1 MEKTKL
7 FTTQQS
13 FVTFINGVLLN
24 ICDISFEERNAY
36 AHGFLYK
43 SKDINAKLYKIMSM
57 SDAYSKDGF
66 SHQGIEIQGPVIFVY
81 KLFNSLNDLNSTVQ
95 RFCELMPDGVTYVFI
110 IYGLWED
117 EIRESAILP
126 DNVLCFANETVER
139 WINEY
144 PLDYI
149 KSQDLIRLYNNT
161 KVNKF
166 EIDDFINYNK
176 YVVDKLKNDIDDGD
190 LSIILGAGVSF
201 DYGAVSWN
209 KLVNS
214 FEKDISEKIS
224 LNFDNQIKGKIGTTD
239 LIHAQLYKDLLP
251 NDKYYNRIY
260 QSLYGNFTSS
270 KLKKATT
277 LFELGSLLKRYFSNR
292 NIKVLTYNYDNFF
305 EQYLDKYFSNIKYS
319 VFFTEECSLNN
330 SIPIYHIHGYLPY
343 DKEIN
348 KNDKEINKN
357 YKESIKLTEDDYN
370 FLYNSPY
377 SWQIETQLEAFR
389 KNNCLFVGCSLTDPN
404 IRRLLKLSIDSKKR
418 HYAIMS
424 IDKMNTFELVI
435 VSHHFSKLGVDII
448 WTKDFNEFPTV
459 LKQL

>member
-7 FTTQQS
+7 FTSEQS
-13 FVTFINGVLLN
+13 FGIFINGVLLN
-24 ICDISFEERNAY
+24 MGDVSSEERNAY
-36 AHGFLYK
+36 MHGLITELEYTNGK
-43 SKDINAKLYKIMSM
+43 STKNIFRF
-57 SDAYSKDGF
+57 DAYSKNGF
-66 SHQGIEIQGPVIFVY
+66 SYRGIQIQGPVFFEFM
-81 KLFNSLNDLNSTVQ
+81 LTNSLNDLNSKVK
-95 RFCELMPDGVTYVFI
+95 RLLEKVPDSKWVFI
-110 IYGLWED
+110 IYGLSEY
-117 EIRESAILP
+117 EIRNSDIP
-126 DNVLCFANETVER
+126 QDNVYYIANETIER

-149 KSQDLIRLYNNT
+149 KSQDLARLYNNT

-176 YVVDKLKNDIDDGD
+176 YVVERLQNDIYNGD
-190 LSIILGAGVSF
+190 LSLVLGAGVSY

-209 KLVNS
+209 DLVSS
-214 FEKDISEKIS
+214 FEKDISESIS
-224 LNFDNQIKGKIGTTD
+224 LSFDKQIKGKIGTTD

-251 NDKYYNRIY
+251 KDKYYNRIY
-260 QSLYGNFTSS
+260 QSLYGEFNSS
-270 KLKKATT
+270 KLKEATT
-277 LFELGSLLKRYFSNR
+277 LYELASLLKRYLYNR
-292 NIKVLTYNYDNFF
+292 NIKVLTYNYDNYF
-305 EQYLDKYFSNIKYS
+305 EQYLDKYFGYIKYN
-319 VFFTEECSLNN
+319 VFYTESCFLNN
-330 SIPIYHIHGYLPY
+330 SVPIYHIHGYLPFG
-343 DKEIN
+343 KEIN
-348 KNDKEINKN
+348 KKYE
-357 YKESIKLTEDDYN
+357 ESIKLTEDDYN

-404 IRRLLKLSIDSKKR
+404 IRRLLKLSIDSNKR

-448 WTKDFNEFPTV
+448 WTKDFTEFPTV

>member
-1 MEKTKL
+1 MKKTKL
-7 FTTQQS
+7 FTSEQS
-13 FVTFINGVLLN
+13 FENFIKGVLLN
-24 ICDISFEERNAY
+24 IDDVSSEERNACM
-36 AHGFLYK
+36 HGLLKELEYTNGK
-43 SKDINAKLYKIMSM
+43 STTIKFRF
-57 SDAYSKDGF
+57 DAYSKKGF
-66 SHQGIEIQGPVIFVY
+66 SYRGIQIQGPVFFEY
-81 KLFNSLNDLNSTVQ
+81 MLTNSLEQLDLKVKK
-95 RFCELMPDGVTYVFI
+95 LMEIVPDSKWVFI
-110 IYGLWED
+110 IYGLSEY
-117 EIRESAILP
+117 EIRNSDIP
-126 DNVLCFANETVER
+126 QDNVYYFANETIES

-149 KSQDLIRLYNNT
+149 KSQDLARLYNNT
-161 KVNKF
+161 KVDKF

-176 YVVDKLKNDIDDGD
+176 YVVDRLKNDIANGD
-190 LSIILGAGVSF
+190 LSIILGAGVSY

-209 KLVNS
+209 KLVKS
-214 FEKDISEKIS
+214 FEKDIYETIS
-224 LNFDNQIKGKIGTTD
+224 LDFDNQIKGKIGTTD

-270 KLKKATT
+270 KLKKTTT
-277 LFELGSLLKRYFSNR
+277 LFELGSLLKRYIPNR

-330 SIPIYHIHGYLPY
+330 SVPIYHIHGYLPY
-343 DKEIN
+343 
-348 KNDKEINKN
+348 DKEINKN

-377 SWQIETQLEAFR
+377 SWQIGTQLEAFR

-448 WTKDFNEFPTV
+448 WTRDFDEFPTV
-459 LKQL
+459 LKRL